1 MKCVYAGQPYPET
14 FFKSLYLAGP
24 TPRDPNVPSWRPSAL
39 EGLEHLGYD
48 GVVFIPESQDGQRSS
63 DYDQQMDWE
72 LEAMRRSDLILF
84 WIPAT
89 QDTLPAST
97 TRVELGLQIHSGK
110 VILGIPQG
118 AYQTRY
124 LERLASQRN
133 ITVHRTLEETLKAA
147 CQQLD
152 SGAERSR
159 AECLIPLEIWKT
171 QHFQQW
177 YGSQTK
183 AGHSLED
190 VPNIEWVFRV
200 GANKTFPLFFAI
212 HVAIKV
218 KGEER
223 IKSNEAVIIRPS
235 IVTVCVYCPGE
246 TRQQDRFVL
255 IKEYRTSAMN
265 AQGFVF
271 ELPGG
276 SSFKP
281 GIEPTV
287 LAMEELE
294 EETGMRFSQD
304 RFRVVTQRQLA
315 ATMVANQVLLLA
327 IELEPAEMDA
337 IAAKADTN
345 YGNSSETELTYL
357 YVSTRQ
363 QIIEDGLVDFVTLGQ
378 ISLMGADK

>member
-1 MKCVYAGQPYPET
+1 M
-14 FFKSLYLAGP
+14 AGP
-24 TPRDPNVPSWRPSAL
+24 TPRDSNVSSWRPNAL
-39 EGLEHLGYD
+39 KILKQLGYD
-48 GVVFIPESQDGQRSS
+48 GVVFIPESQDAQRSS

-72 LEAMRRSDLILF
+72 LAAMRRSDVILF

-89 QDTLPAST
+89 PDTLPAYT

-118 AYQTRY
+118 AYRTRY

-133 ITVHRTLEETLKAA
+133 IAVYCTLEETLNAA
-147 CQQLD
+147 YNQLD
-152 SGAERSR
+152 AGAERSH
-159 AECLIPLEIWKT
+159 AECLIPLEIWQT
-171 QHFQQW
+171 RHFQQW
-177 YGSQTK
+177 YSSQTS

-200 GANKTFPLFFAI
+200 GADKSFPLLLAI
-212 HVAIKV
+212 HVAMKV

-235 IVTVCVYCPGE
+235 IVTVCVYCLGK
-246 TRQQDRFVL
+246 TRNRDRFVL
-255 IKEYRTSAMN
+255 IKEYRTSALN

-281 GIEPTV
+281 GIELSE

-304 RFRVVTQRQLA
+304 RFRMVTQRQIV
-315 ATMVANQVLLLA
+315 ATLVANEALLMA

-337 IAAKADTN
+337 IAAQARQT
-345 YGNSSETELTYL
+345 YGNFSETEQTYL
-357 YVSTRQ
+357 HVFTRE
-363 QIIEDGLVDFVTLGQ
+363 QIMEGGFVDFVTLGQ
-378 ISLMGADK
+378 IALVGFDK